1 VLLLCQEGS
10 PERKVFLA
18 LNRGRAVMAI
28 KRREYMLIVR
38 GIECSK
44 CSQSIRG
51 KIWIDLVTLD
61 FTASSGFRIYTDGII
76 CSSCDGSASQKNRR
90 SNIPKKMFREREAK
104 AV

>member
-1 VLLLCQEGS
+1 VG
-10 PERKVFLA
+10 RKGPLNVKFFLT
-18 LNRGRAVMAI
+18 LNRRRAVMAR

>member
-18 LNRGRAVMAI
+18 LNRGRAVMAR

-44 CSQSIRG
+44 CSRSIRG

-76 CSSCDGSASQKNRR
+76 CSSCDGSVSQKNRR
-90 SNIPKKMFREREAK
+90 SNIPKKVFSKCEAK